1 MPVFLDGV
9 VAMGCAAAALIF
21 LRFWRE
27 SDDRV
32 AFAFALALG
41 IFAIDYALLGLV
53 PIVDERRSYV
63 FVPRLL
69 GFAAILW
76 GIVENHR
83 AVRRRP

>member
-1 MPVFLDGV
+1 MPLFLDGV
-9 VAMGCAAAALIF
+9 VAMGCAAAALVF

-41 IFAIDYALLGLV
+41 IFAIDYTLLGLV
-53 PIVDERRSYV
+53 PIADERRAYV

-76 GIVENHR
+76 GIVEKHR
-83 AVRRRP
+83 TMGRRR